1 MTRLVIFAVAGAALA
16 AALYVLL
23 AGGGSEEQS
32 APAPEAPAKETAAP
46 AADRPALPAES
57 GEAESAS
64 GNRRAASPSASGD
77 YVEYIGESGN
87 RVRDHRG
94 RDVPVDPD
102 KPVRRPFKSLDIEAK
117 VVARMG
123 TELRGVARRCK
134 SQHAAEVVAGSR
146 IQPRVTFEIR
156 EGRLAVTAA
165 EMAVHNLPEGG
176 SLAGCVYSG
185 AIGLTVEAPGHREVE
200 RHTMTVPIDLDRV

>member
-1 MTRLVIFAVAGAALA
+1 MNRIVIFAVAGAALV
-16 AALYVLL
+16 AALYFLL
-23 AGGGSEEQS
+23 AGGGSEEPT
-32 APAPEAPAKETAAP
+32 AATPKPAETAEPSASP
-46 AADRPALPAES
+46 ADRPALPAES
-57 GEAESAS
+57 GDAASA
-64 GNRRAASPSASGD
+64 GDRRAVTRAASGD

-94 RDVPVDPD
+94 RDVPVDPN

-134 SQHAAEVVAGSR
+134 SQHAAEVVKGSR

-165 EMAVHNLPEGG
+165 EMTVRNLPEDG

-185 AIGLTVEAPGHREVE
+185 AIGLTVEAPGHREIE